1 MNFDN
6 KLTPLSTL
14 DLPKLLAVCI
24 DRVSDAI
31 VITEAWPINE
41 PGPRIVWAN
50 KVFYEHNGYC
60 PEEIIGQSPRILHGP
75 NTDRSTLDRI
85 RSAIEHWQSIRVEI
99 LNYRKDGT
107 TYWNEFDLTPIANE
121 KGWYTHW
128 VSVQRDVTE
137 RKQAEQALIDRE
149 AHLRLI
155 LERSPSAVRITSMA
169 TGLVK
174 FANQHYAKLTNCA
187 LDAVIGLDAKKY
199 YANPQDYVDI
209 VDSLNNGENVTN
221 KLIEIV
227 NFAEPTKPKWTLAT
241 YMPVTFDNETAM
253 LGWFYDITEQKQA
266 ENYEQFRSSTLEL
279 LGSMHKLPYIL
290 EAIVLGIEKLDPKML
305 CSILLLDK
313 EGKHLC
319 SGIAPSLPSF
329 YNAALDGIEIGEGIG
344 SCGTAAFTGERV
356 IVEDIQSHPYWAS
369 YKELAASA
377 GVGACWSQPI
387 RSAAGIV
394 LGTFAIYHHEVN
406 APTENDIHLIE
417 QFANLTSIAIERKQ
431 AEAELKVGA
440 TVFESQEG
448 MMVTNANNIILRV
461 NHAFTKITGY
471 SADEAIGQTPKLLS
485 SGRQSKEFY
494 DAMWDNVNNAG
505 AWEGEIW
512 NRRKSGE
519 VYPQHL
525 TITAVNEAMGIVT
538 NYVAT
543 LTDITLS
550 KAASDEIRNL
560 AFYDPLTGLPNRRL
574 LLDRLKQAMA
584 SVTRSSQ
591 SGALMFLDL
600 DNFKPLNDTHGH
612 TAGDILLIE
621 VANRLTHCMR
631 EMDTVARFGGD
642 EFVVIL
648 AELDADKSI
657 STTQAAIVAE
667 KIRAVLSEPYRFT
680 ISHTD
685 QPDTLD
691 EHRCTASI
699 GVLVFNGSEGS
710 QEDIMKWADAAMYEA
725 KNAGRNQIRFYEA

>member
-6 KLTPLSTL
+6 KLMPLSTL
-14 DLPKLLAVCI
+14 DLSKLLEVCV
-24 DRVSDAI
+24 DRLNDAI
-31 VITEAWPINE
+31 VITEAEPINE

-60 PEEIIGQSPRILHGP
+60 SEEIIGQSPRILHGP
-75 NTDRSTLDRI
+75 NTDRSTLDRV
-85 RSAIEHWQSIRVEI
+85 RHAIEHWQSTRVEI

-107 TYWNEFDLTPIANE
+107 TYWNEFDITPIANE
-121 KGWYTHW
+121 KGLYTHW

-137 RKQAEQALIDRE
+137 RKQAEQILIDSE
-149 AHLRLI
+149 AHFRLI
-155 LERSPSAVRITSMA
+155 LESSPTAVRITSMA

-174 FANQHYAKLTNCA
+174 FANQYYAKMTNCA
-187 LDAVIGLDAKKY
+187 LDAVIGLDAKIY
-199 YANPQDYVDI
+199 YANPQDYVD
-209 VDSLNNGENVTN
+209 VLESLNNGDHVTN
-221 KLIEIV
+221 KLIEII
-227 NFAEPTKPKWTLAT
+227 NFTEPTKPKWTLAT
-241 YMPVTFDNETAM
+241 YMLITFDNESAM

-290 EAIVLGIEKLDPKML
+290 EAIVLGIEKLDSKML

-329 YNAALDGIEIGEGIG
+329 YNAALDGIGIGIGLG

-356 IVEDIQSHPYWAS
+356 IVEDVQSHPYWAS

-377 GVGACWSQPI
+377 GLGSCWSQPI
-387 RSAAGIV
+387 RSAAGKV

-406 APTENDIHLIE
+406 TPTENDIHLIE

-448 MMVTNANNIILRV
+448 MMVTDANNIILRV

-485 SGRQSKEFY
+485 SGRQSKAFY
-494 DAMWDNVNNAG
+494 DVMWDKVNNAG
-505 AWEGEIW
+505 AWEGELW

-591 SGALMFLDL
+591 SGALFFLDL
-600 DNFKPLNDTHGH
+600 DHFKTLNDTLGH
-612 TAGDILLIE
+612 DVGDYLLQQVARRLIE
-621 VANRLTHCMR
+621 CVRGEDTIARL
-631 EMDTVARFGGD
+631 GGD
-642 EFVVIL
+642 EFVVLLEDLNAHPI
-648 AELDADKSI
+648 E
-657 STTQAAIVAE
+657 AALQAE
-667 KIRAVLSEPYRFT
+667 KIGEKILSSLNQTY
-680 ISHTD
+680 
-685 QPDTLD
+685 QLG
-691 EHRCTASI
+691 EHIHHSTPSI
-699 GVLVFNGSEGS
+699 GVTLFNAHS
-710 QEDIMKWADAAMYEA
+710 QSIDELLKQADIAMYQA
-725 KNAGRNQIRFYEA
+725 KKNGRNTLSFFDPDMQVVINN